1 MITYIIKRTG
11 NRYIDISSGKTIDA
25 YYPKGD
31 MNKRSCLAVK
41 HKIIRCESF
50 EIETDISKDIT
61 STEDAYLRL
70 QLLSSREY
78 KPNEINLEGIFQHLP
93 NVAWTSAGPVF
104 PEYVQRL
111 RHIIAED
118 YHQLTVFSVDKF
130 PRMVD
135 YIVPSGVR
143 IADADRVRLG
153 AYISQGTT
161 VMHEGFINF
170 NAGTLGQCMV
180 EGRITPGVTVGDGS
194 DVGAGASIMGTLSG
208 GGKQKNQI
216 GKGSLLGANA
226 GIGISLGDSC
236 IVEAGLYVTSG
247 TKVTLPDGSVD
258 YARNLSGKNNLL
270 FRRNSLTGS
279 VEVLTTDSSVWGGV
293 NAVLH
298 QND

>member
-1 MITYIIKRTG
+1 MSTYIIKRTG

-25 YYPKGD
+25 YYPNGD

-41 HKIIRCESF
+41 YKIIVCESF

-70 QLLSSREY
+70 HLLSSREY

-104 PEYVQRL
+104 PEDVQRL
-111 RHIIAED
+111 RHLIADD

-135 YIVPSGVR
+135 YTIPSGVR

-180 EGRITPGVTVGDGS
+180 EGGSPGS
-194 DVGAGASIMGTLSG
+194 
-208 GGKQKNQI
+208 N
-216 GKGSLLGANA
+216 
-226 GIGISLGDSC
+226 C
-236 IVEAGLYVTSG
+236 
-247 TKVTLPDGSVD
+247 
-258 YARNLSGKNNLL
+258 R
-270 FRRNSLTGS
+270 
-279 VEVLTTDSSVWGGV
+279 
-293 NAVLH
+293 
-298 QND
+298 